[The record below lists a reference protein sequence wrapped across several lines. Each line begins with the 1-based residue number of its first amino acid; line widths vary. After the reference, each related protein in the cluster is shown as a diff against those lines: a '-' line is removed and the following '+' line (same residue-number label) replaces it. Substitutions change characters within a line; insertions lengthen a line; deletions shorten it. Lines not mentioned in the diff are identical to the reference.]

1 MATKYLKSSRAY
13 EQYQLS
19 SLHEEICQK
28 KRNIRVLR
36 NDFIF
41 SLLHLKTEASLIDF
55 AHVRSLFLGHNND
68 VLKRKGIIQQNKS
81 NSIFLDKKFSMILRK
96 SFLIILAIF
105 HQKRKSTFNRFKL

>member
-1 MATKYLKSSRAY
+1 MKSSRAY

-68 VLKRKGIIQQNKS
+68 VLKRKGIIQLNKS
-81 NSIFLDKKFSMILRK
+81 NSIFLDKKFSMISRK

-105 HQKRKSTFNRFKL
+105 YQKRKSTFNRFKL